1 MRTSSPPSMGIYKGV
16 HMMLKWRPHRCFL
29 YGKRLS
35 PQLSWIGLLVLVTL
49 WTALL
54 AGCAGFGGSNPSPAG
69 PAVTELDNEFS
80 PRVLHIKAG
89 QMVTWLNKGQTI
101 HTVPADDDSFD
112 SGNMDTGAQY
122 THTFMQ
128 PGSYPYFFRIHGAS
142 GGGGLNGVIIVRG
155 PSSVLE

>member
-69 PAVTELDNEFS
+69 PAVTELDKEFS
-80 PRVLHIKAG
+80 PRGLHIKAG
-89 QMVTWLNKGQTI
+89 QKGKGVDKGSTR
-101 HTVPADDDSFD
+101 HHVEGPGDSF
-112 SGNMDTGAQY
+112 
-122 THTFMQ
+122 
-128 PGSYPYFFRIHGAS
+128 
-142 GGGGLNGVIIVRG
+142 
-155 PSSVLE
+155 